1 MMQTLLKEID
11 LLQAIKGIKKLLL
24 AALFLTTFSQITMA
38 QNFYDINTVNTIEI
52 EFEQSNWDFLL
63 DSLAINTD
71 KERLLGTVI
80 INGVQF
86 DSVGVRYKGNSSY
99 SPNRV
104 KNPFNIKLDYVISDQ
119 ELDGYGTLKLSNG
132 FKDPSFVRE
141 TLGYEIARKY
151 LPGSFSNYANIYVNG
166 TYLGLYTNNQDVD
179 KYFMRTHFS
188 GDENARIK
196 GEISR
201 MVSGQGVWNWLGTDS
216 TEYFNLYSL
225 ESDFGWADLIS
236 FLDTLNNHNEYVEEV
251 LNVDRLLWMIA
262 FDILVVNLDGPVNM
276 PQNYYLYKDDASRFN
291 IIPWDLNE
299 TFGGFNH
306 VSGGPPL
313 NLYQMQHLDP
323 FFNSTNPNYPIISKI
338 LNNPLYKRMY
348 VAHIKTMLE
357 ELFNNDW
364 YVNRALE
371 IQDIIDTYV
380 QADPNKFYTYQ
391 DFLDNINYT
400 VGGGPPPAPG
410 LVPGITQLMGAR
422 INFLNY
428 HPWFQSTAPEIG
440 DIHIIPETP
449 APNSEVWVT
458 AEVENATLVKLAWR
472 YSISARFEKTNMFDD
487 GNHND
492 GAAED
497 GIYGA
502 SMISG
507 STDIQYYIFA
517 ENNEAATFSPARAE
531 YQFYTV
537 NITGDVVINEFM
549 ADNET
554 TVADQDGEYDDWIEF
569 YNNSENTINLGGY
582 FLSDK
587 ASEPDKWFFPDTTIA
602 AGGYL
607 IVWADDDEEQEGL
620 HASFKLSKSGETLI
634 FSDQAL
640 NILDEVIFG
649 QQKPDTTTGRYPNG
663 AGDFVGMLPTF
674 GAENSNGFVGTAEDV
689 LAPPL
694 IFSLY
699 QNHPNPFRLKTTIIF
714 QLNESCDVSLEVY
727 NAFGQKVE
735 LLFYGHLQP
744 GEYRFHWQAGKLKA
758 GIYFCKLSSGYQ
770 VQMKKMM
777 KF

>member
-1 MMQTLLKEID
+1 M
-11 LLQAIKGIKKLLL
+11 KKLIL
-24 AALFLTTFSQITMA
+24 ALLFLSVFGQLTTA
-38 QNFYDINTVNTIEI
+38 QGFYDLNTINTIEI
-52 EFEQSNWDFLL
+52 EFEQENWDEIL
-63 DSLAINTD
+63 DQLYANGLN
-71 KERLLGTVI
+71 ERLQGEVT
-80 INGVQF
+80 INEVFF
-86 DSVGVRYKGNSSY
+86 DSVGIRYKGNSSY

-104 KNPFNIKLDYVISDQ
+104 KNPFNIKLDYVIYNQ

-151 LPGSFSNYANIYVNG
+151 LPGSLSNYANVYVNG
-166 TYLGLYTNNQDVD
+166 TYLGLYTSNQDVD

-196 GEISR
+196 GEISQ
-201 MVSGQGVWNWLGTDS
+201 MVPGQGVWNWLGSDS
-216 TEYFNLYSL
+216 TSYFSLYAL
-225 ESDFGWADLIS
+225 ESDFGWVDLIS
-236 FLDTLNNHNEYVEEV
+236 FLDTLNNHNTYVENV

-262 FDILVVNLDGPVNM
+262 FDILVVNLDAPVNM
-276 PQNYYLYKDDASRFN
+276 PQNYYLYKDDADRFN

-306 VSGGPPL
+306 VGGGPPL

-338 LNNPLYKRMY
+338 LNNQLYKRMY

-371 IQDIIDTYV
+371 IQDIIDTHV

-391 DFLDNINYT
+391 DFLNNINYA
-400 VGGGPPPAPG
+400 VGGGPPPAQG
-410 LVPGITQLMGAR
+410 LVPGITELMGER
-422 INFLNY
+422 INFLNS
-428 HPWFQSTAPEIG
+428 HSWFQSTAPEIG
-440 DIHIIPETP
+440 DINIIPETV
-449 APNSEVWVT
+449 APYSEVWIT
-458 AEVENATLVKLAWR
+458 AEVENATLVKLVYRHSAG
-472 YSISARFEKTNMFDD
+472 ARFAKTDMFDD

-492 GAAED
+492 GAAGD

-502 SMISG
+502 FIMAG

-517 ENNEAATFSPARAE
+517 ENNEAAAFSPARAE
-531 YQFYTV
+531 YQFYTI

-569 YNNSENTINLGGY
+569 YNNSGDTISLGGY
-582 FLSDK
+582 FLSDD
-587 ASEPDKWFFPDTTIA
+587 ASEPDKWFFPDTIIA

-620 HASFKLSKSGETLI
+620 HANFKLSKSGETIIL
-634 FSDQAL
+634 SDQNI

-649 QQKPDTTTGRYPNG
+649 QQKPDTTNGRYPNG
-663 AGDFVGMLPTF
+663 TGDFVGMLPTF
-674 GAENSNGFVGTAEDV
+674 GAENSSGFVGTAEN
-689 LAPPL
+689 LSTSPL
-694 IFSLY
+694 LFLLQ
-699 QNHPNPFRLKTTIIF
+699 QNYPNPFSQKTTIVIR
-714 QLNESCDVSLEVY
+714 LKESCDVSLDVF

-735 LLFYGHLQP
+735 PLFNGYLQS
-744 GEYRFHWQAGKLKA
+744 GEYRFCWQANNLTSGM
-758 GIYFCKLSSGYQ
+758 YFCRLSSGHQ
-770 VQMKKMM
+770 TQMKKMI
-777 KF
+777 KK